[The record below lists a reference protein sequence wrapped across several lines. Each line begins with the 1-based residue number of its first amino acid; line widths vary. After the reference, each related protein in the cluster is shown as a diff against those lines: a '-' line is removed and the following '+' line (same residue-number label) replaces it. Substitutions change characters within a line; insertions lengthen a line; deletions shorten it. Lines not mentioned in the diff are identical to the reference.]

1 MNYPFGSS
9 FVWIVFLRLTVNGN
23 TLIIFV
29 LLLCVCV
36 YMFDILSFFI
46 LQVYCRVR
54 PLSVEDRECCI
65 EVISGSTI
73 QLHPPEG
80 FKISRNGEYK
90 EVPRVFNMGRFTN
103 ELCSWNKIHC

>member
-1 MNYPFGSS
+1 M
-9 FVWIVFLRLTVNGN
+9 WIVFL
-23 TLIIFV
+23 TLVIV
-29 LLLCVCV
+29 KRQHVEKARPPAV
-36 YMFDILSFFI
+36 YMFGVFDCIYFFS
-46 LQVYCRVR
+46 QVYCRVR

-90 EVPRVFNMGRFTN
+90 EVPRVFNRGKFAN
-103 ELCSWNKIHC
+103 AVGIKYY